1 MKREDV
7 TFTMPSM
14 MLRRC
19 ASSSVRLVTAHSASV
34 TSFANVMKVS
44 TSAPLM
50 KKKVLKRRDEIDLVQ
65 KITKGQLKKKMVK
78 SKSDLLHFYNF
89 NVEC

>member
-1 MKREDV
+1 
-7 TFTMPSM
+7 
-14 MLRRC
+14 
-19 ASSSVRLVTAHSASV
+19 
-34 TSFANVMKVS
+34 
-44 TSAPLM
+44 M